1 MASYPF
7 SKSVQAVGKRK
18 HDNEPVN
25 VSNLKPYRTKAQKA
39 EAREMAKQGKDGVWR
54 SMGYV
59 TIRPDHM
66 RSA

>member
-1 MASYPF
+1 MANYPF
-7 SKSVQAVGKRK
+7 STKVQPVGSRK

-39 EAREMAKQGKDGVWR
+39 EAKATATRRGDGAWR
-54 SMGYV
+54 TDAVYS
-59 TIRPDHM
+59 IRPDHM